1 MKEVEEEI
9 NAQNDKAANG
19 ESTWT
24 EKLYNFSDKT
34 MEEFKRTHE
43 GKGSTIGRPDFFGIF
58 ESPIFGFLVVSL
70 ARPSK
75 DLALDGHFPY
85 WPGRFRP

>member
-1 MKEVEEEI
+1 MYTLWIHRAARAKHLKEVEEQV

-43 GKGSTIGRPDFFGIF
+43 GRCLQYLTKINVFIYVH
-58 ESPIFGFLVVSL
+58 L
-70 ARPSK
+70 
-75 DLALDGHFPY
+75 
-85 WPGRFRP
+85 

>member
-1 MKEVEEEI
+1 MYTLWIYRAARAKHLKEVEEEV

-43 GKGSTIGRPDFFGIF
+43 GR
-58 ESPIFGFLVVSL
+58 FLQHLVKINVFIYI
-70 ARPSK
+70 
-75 DLALDGHFPY
+75 HFCNQA
-85 WPGRFRP
+85 